1 MRVPEQWRDL
11 PVTNVCNGDAVVCAI
26 ERGDRTFV
34 PRPDE
39 RLQPGD
45 IAALSLP
52 ADLLPQLLDLA
63 ANRKVS

>member
-1 MRVPEQWRDL
+1 
-11 PVTNVCNGDAVVCAI
+11 VCAI
-26 ERGDRTFV
+26 ERDGRAFV

-45 IAALSLP
+45 LAALSMP

-63 ANRKVS
+63 ANRKMS